1 MIVQIYEI
9 QTPYEA
15 EKCIELGVDHIGSVL
30 LSEDEWKDSSI
41 KEVSRLLKENQRKH
55 SIIPLFSDID
65 KIERV
70 IDYYMPDIIHF
81 CEDIAEEREL
91 IKGSLILQERL
102 KKKYPELLLMR
113 TIPFPE
119 PGVTFPYSPIE
130 VAGEFEAVS
139 DYFLADTKQ
148 KQDSVK
154 GYIGISGK
162 ICNWDM
168 VRGLVS
174 ETRVPVIVA
183 GGLSPENVYEALIRT
198 GAMGADSCSMTNMR
212 DERGNI
218 IRFKKDFEK
227 VRRFVMEV
235 RRAESHRDSNN

>member
-30 LSEDEWKDSSI
+30 LSQDDWKDNSI
-41 KEVSRLLKENQRKH
+41 KEVSILLKESQRKH
-55 SIIPLFSDID
+55 SIIPLFNEID
-65 KIERV
+65 TIERV

-81 CEDIAEEREL
+81 CEDMAGERDL
-91 IKGSLILQERL
+91 IKSYLVLQERL

-119 PGVTFPYSPIE
+119 PGVNPSYSPLD
-130 VAGEFEAVS
+130 VAGEFETVS

-148 KQDSVK
+148 TQDIVQ

-162 ICNWDM
+162 VCNWDM
-168 VRGLVS
+168 VRDLVKA
-174 ETRVPVIVA
+174 TQVPVIIA
-183 GGLSPENVYEALIRT
+183 GGLSPENVYEALKRT
-198 GAMGADSCSMTNMR
+198 GARGADSCSMTNMR
-212 DERGNI
+212 DEKGRI
-218 IRFKKDFEK
+218 IRFKKDFERVK
-227 VRRFVMEV
+227 RFVMEV
-235 RRAESHRDSNN
+235 KRAEKSINR